1 MDRLNKNIQRVSV
14 GRASFLYSE
23 FTPRK
28 RSAKEMH
35 VTDAVG
41 ACGMVRTAVC
51 REA

>member
-41 ACGMVRTAVC
+41 ASETVHVA
-51 REA
+51 